1 MKCCYGNSLWH
12 FQLGQKDVARPCQ
25 GQTAKGARADH
36 FQLSLF
42 QRKKIK
48 IIYQTFN
55 FDSSNPDSQ
64 LWLQS
69 YASVII
75 LWNLCI
81 SIYQFMNFNFTV
93 VRSMS
98 NAKPSHRVYHN
109 PLQWNFWSRW
119 CNISACNSSEFPHG
133 FPDFRILYIIT
144 FLPPIFVISIFC
156 NLIYFRLQFSRFPY
170 SATYHVIFVC
180 RLPGFHKLQLVRFLP
195 VFF

>member
-1 MKCCYGNSLWH
+1 MWQGLAKARLQRVLEQIIFNSV
-12 FQLGQKDVARPCQ
+12 FF
-25 GQTAKGARADH
+25 TE
-36 FQLSLF
+36 
-42 QRKKIK
+42 KKSFIK
-48 IIYQTFN
+48 PSILIPQIL
-55 FDSSNPDSQ
+55 SQ

-133 FPDFRILYIIT
+133 FPDFHILYIII
-144 FLPPIFVISIFC
+144 FLPPILVISIFC
-156 NLIYFRLQFSRFPY
+156 NLSYFRLQFSRFPY

-180 RLPGFHKLQLVRFLP
+180 RLPGFHLLQLVRFLP
-195 VFF
+195 VIF